1 MADVTDVGNVCQ
13 NPGRANASY
22 RFLVPDEQSDG
33 SCLLLNQACRI
44 AGLDPESARLL
55 RMGSNAVYRLSTSV
69 IVRISRSGVD
79 VDGARRTVAVARWL
93 ESVGYPSVRA
103 VDVDVDQPI
112 VIDDRAVTFWQ
123 AVSDDGDEYASVGEV
138 ARVLVE
144 LHRLVAPEDL
154 NLPSL
159 EPFDKAAHRI
169 EANDWLSSTDRDFL
183 TKTLTQVRES
193 YARLD
198 FVLPQGVIHGDA
210 NVGNVLHDFNGNPVA
225 IDLDGFAVGP
235 REWDLALTAI
245 YYDSFGWHT
254 REEYETFV
262 RVYGFDIMKWSGYP
276 VMRAVREFLMVP
288 WVAQKAG
295 ESPRLA
301 AEARKRISALRTGAS
316 RKDWE
321 PW

>member
-1 MADVTDVGNVCQ
+1 MTG
-13 NPGRANASY
+13 Y
-22 RFLVPDEQSDG
+22 RFLVPDEQSNG
-33 SCLLLNQACRI
+33 SCAWLNRACRI

-55 RMGSNAVYRLSTSV
+55 RMGSNAVYRLSAPV
-69 IVRISRSGVD
+69 IVRISRPGAD
-79 VDGARRTVAVARWL
+79 ADGARRTVAVARWL

-103 VDVDVDQPI
+103 IDVGQPI
-112 VIDDRAVTFWQ
+112 VIDGHAVTFWQ

-138 ARVLVE
+138 AQVLVE
-144 LHRLVAPEDL
+144 LHRLVAPDDL
-154 NLPSL
+154 RLPLL
-159 EPFDKAAHRI
+159 EPFDKAAKRI
-169 EANDWLSSTDRDFL
+169 ETNDWLSSMDRDFL
-183 TKTLTQVRES
+183 TETLAQMRES
-193 YARLD
+193 YDELD
-198 FVLPQGVIHGDA
+198 FMLPQGVIHGDA
-210 NVGNVLHDFNGNPVA
+210 NVGNVLHDSDGNPVV
-225 IDLDGFAVGP
+225 IDLDGFSIGP

-254 REEYETFV
+254 REEYETFA

-288 WVAQKAG
+288 WVAQQAG

-321 PW
+321 PY